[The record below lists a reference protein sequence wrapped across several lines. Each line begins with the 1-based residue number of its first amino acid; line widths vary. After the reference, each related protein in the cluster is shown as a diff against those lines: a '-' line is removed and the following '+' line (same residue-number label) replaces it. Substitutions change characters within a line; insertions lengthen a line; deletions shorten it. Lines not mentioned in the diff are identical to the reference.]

1 MRADDA
7 YVQPD
12 DTLTVGISGTSGG
25 NFEALTTTSTV
36 TTTVADDS
44 DASTVTLSAAGSVTE
59 GGSIV
64 YTASVDAAVTG
75 TPLVITLSNG
85 QTITI
90 PIGQSSADSTPFLVR
105 ADDAYVQ
112 PDDTLTVDLTA
123 TASGICEPLTTTST
137 VTTTVADDSD
147 ATTVTL
153 TAAASVTEGG
163 SLLDALPIYAAVTG
177 TPLVITLSNGQTI
190 TIPVGQ
196 SNADSTPF
204 LVRADDAYVQAND
217 TLTVGITGTS
227 GGNFEALTTTSTV
240 TTTVADDSDA
250 STDTLSAATSVA
262 E

>member
-90 PIGQSSADSTPFLVR
+90 PVGQSS
-105 ADDAYVQ
+105 
-112 PDDTLTVDLTA
+112 
-123 TASGICEPLTTTST
+123 
-137 VTTTVADDSD
+137 
-147 ATTVTL
+147 
-153 TAAASVTEGG
+153 
-163 SLLDALPIYAAVTG
+163 
-177 TPLVITLSNGQTI
+177 
-190 TIPVGQ
+190 
-196 SNADSTPF
+196 ADSTPF

-217 TLTVGITGTS
+217 TLTVAITGTS
-227 GGNFEALTTTSTV
+227 GGNFETLTTTSTASSKDRRV
-240 TTTVADDSDA
+240 GEDTTV
-250 STDTLSAATSVA
+250 TLSAEVSNS